1 MSYRRS
7 NGRAAD
13 ALRPV
18 HIELDAMKFAEGS
31 ALIEMG
37 DTRVLISASVES
49 RVPPFLI
56 DSGRG
61 WVTAEYAMLPRAT
74 HTRSQREVKR
84 GKPSGRSSE
93 IQRLIGRSLRAAVD
107 LTAMPDRTISIDCDV
122 LQADGG
128 TRTAA
133 ITGAYVALAQA
144 LAQML
149 LTGEIPR
156 WPLREQLAAIS
167 VGMVDG
173 EPLLDLEAS
182 EDQNADVDMNVVASA
197 AGNLVEIQG
206 TGEKTL
212 FSRAELDRLV
222 DLAFKGIGELAEAQN
237 RVLAATLAEVEAV
250 QSKGQRESAKPR
262 DEKGLWGPPE

>member
-1 MSYRRS
+1 MSTRRPH
-7 NGRAAD
+7 GRAVD

-18 HIELDAMKFAEGS
+18 KIELGAMKFAEGS

-37 DTRVLISASVES
+37 DTRVLVSASVES

-74 HTRSQREVKR
+74 HTRSQREVSR

-107 LTAMPDRTISIDCDV
+107 LRAMPERTVAIDCDV

-144 LAQML
+144 LGQML

-156 WPLREQLAAIS
+156 WPIVQQVAAIS
-167 VGMVDG
+167 VGVVDG
-173 EPLLDLEAS
+173 TPLLDLEAV
-182 EDQNADVDMNVVASA
+182 EDQNAEVDMNVVATGG
-197 AGNLVEIQG
+197 GNLVEIQG
-206 TGEKTL
+206 TGEKAI
-212 FSRAELDRLV
+212 FSRKELDQLL
-222 DLAFKGIGELAEAQN
+222 DLAFKGIDELVAAQN
-237 RVLAATLAEVEAV
+237 EVLAPTLAEVEAV
-250 QSKGQRESAKPR
+250 AGRGKRASAEPR
-262 DEKGLWGPPE
+262 DERDLWGPPK